1 MEFHFGKKYRL
12 LKTDEFSSV
21 FALRC
26 QKSRGYLQVFQAYNT
41 LDFPRLGLVVA
52 KKVAKR
58 ANRRNYMKRVLREWF
73 RQHKHEL
80 AAVDIIIRVR
90 QPFRHSDY
98 AVVINNLQ
106 QLLSAAGVHKTT
118 Q

>member
-1 MEFHFGKKYRL
+1 
-12 LKTDEFSSV
+12 
-21 FALRC
+21 
-26 QKSRGYLQVFQAYNT
+26 
-41 LDFPRLGLVVA
+41 
-52 KKVAKR
+52 
-58 ANRRNYMKRVLREWF
+58 MKRVLREWF

>member
-26 QKSRGYLQVFQAYNT
+26 QKSLDRLQIFQVRNT
-41 LDFPRLGLVVA
+41 LGFPRLGLIVA

-73 RQHKHEL
+73 RQHRHEMP
-80 AAVDIIIRVR
+80 AVDIIIRVR
-90 QPFRHSDY
+90 QPFTHADY
-98 AVVINNLQ
+98 NAVVNNLQ
-106 QLLSAAGVHKTT
+106 YLQPAAGAPKTS